1 MLALNSVL
9 PVYTLFLLVLI
20 ICGNSFLEILPCKFQ
35 NLLHNNMIMKYFF
48 AFFTL
53 IFFIVITIDEPVATH
68 DFFIMSVLLFFLFI
82 ILVKNTF
89 EFFIFNC
96 ILYFVIYMNTL
107 IRLDVSTSTSNVVKE
122 INNVLIILSFFTTLL
137 GFYLNL
143 KRKKKQYKD
152 KFKFITFLFGEP
164 KCKSRKKS

>member
-1 MLALNSVL
+1 MLALNSIL
-9 PVYTLFLLVLI
+9 PVYSLFLLILI

-35 NLLHNNMIMKYFF
+35 DLLHNNMIMKYFF

-68 DFFIMSVLLFFLFI
+68 DFFVMSIVLFVLFI
-82 ILVKNTF
+82 ILVKNTYK
-89 EFFIFNC
+89 FFIFNC

-122 INNVLIILSFFTTLL
+122 INNVLIILSFFTTIL
-137 GFYLNL
+137 GFYLNF
-143 KRKKKQYKD
+143 KRKKKQYKN
-152 KFKFITFLFGEP
+152 KFRFVTFLFGEP
-164 KCKSRKKS
+164 KCKIRKKS